1 MGLVLRGVTAMR
13 ALMTAV
19 LLLTAVALVPRVA
32 SAEAAAPV
40 APPTASSGS
49 WFGVSA
55 EAAPAH
61 QTSGDDVMRTM
72 YVTMGAM
79 TGYMFAVMPVTTT
92 AVTAAVASGLVSM
105 WAYDYM
111 LAPAPSH
118 GAPAQ

>member
-1 MGLVLRGVTAMR
+1 MR

-32 SAEAAAPV
+32 SAEASAPAAPP
-40 APPTASSGS
+40 AASTGG

-61 QTSGDDVMRTM
+61 QTGGDDIMRTM

-111 LAPAPSH
+111 LAPA
-118 GAPAQ
+118 APHNPPVD

>member
-1 MGLVLRGVTAMR
+1 MR

-32 SAEAAAPV
+32 SAEASTPAAPP
-40 APPTASSGS
+40 AASTGG

-55 EAAPAH
+55 EAPSAH
-61 QTSGDDVMRTM
+61 ETSGDDVMRTM

-111 LAPAPSH
+111 LAPAAPH
-118 GAPAQ
+118 NPPAQ